1 MWIADGEKYALVGL
15 EVKLEGAPPADQIA
29 PDLWAL
35 TGGVSEGMLRSSLR
49 YPGWYC
55 LCVPVGI
62 LLH

>member
-35 TGGVSEGMLRSSLR
+35 RTYQFAESDKYL
-49 YPGWYC
+49 
-55 LCVPVGI
+55 
-62 LLH
+62 